1 LTESKISKINTSLL
15 RACIYPITHSTR
27 SSTKEFVPSPRD
39 IQRQSLK
46 ISLWLHQTLSVART
60 AIENKCHRGNKCAV
74 MDRWEGKVAIV
85 TGASA
90 GIGAA
95 IARALVENSM
105 KVVGVARREDR
116 VQV

>member
-1 LTESKISKINTSLL
+1 ME
-15 RACIYPITHSTR
+15 
-27 SSTKEFVPSPRD
+27 
-39 IQRQSLK
+39 
-46 ISLWLHQTLSVART
+46 
-60 AIENKCHRGNKCAV
+60 
-74 MDRWEGKVAIV
+74 RWEGKVAIV

-116 VQV
+116 VQVYHIIAPMVPV

>member
-1 LTESKISKINTSLL
+1 ME
-15 RACIYPITHSTR
+15 
-27 SSTKEFVPSPRD
+27 
-39 IQRQSLK
+39 
-46 ISLWLHQTLSVART
+46 
-60 AIENKCHRGNKCAV
+60 
-74 MDRWEGKVAIV
+74 RWEGKVAIV

-116 VQV
+116 VQVFRIILVRNGS